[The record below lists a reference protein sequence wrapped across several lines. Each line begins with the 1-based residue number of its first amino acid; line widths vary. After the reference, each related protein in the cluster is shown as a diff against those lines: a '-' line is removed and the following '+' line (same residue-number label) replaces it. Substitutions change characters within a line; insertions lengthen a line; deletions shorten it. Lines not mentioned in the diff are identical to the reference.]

1 MPDAQLTNVA
11 GANGEGFSSGPL
23 EQDIVNVTT
32 TAIPQGTLVAIHTPI
47 TGSTTTIFGVGA
59 ATSVAT
65 TAPLNIG
72 IAAPGPQSSGTSIAA
87 AGSVGAAG
95 GNGKAVT
102 HGHVMALVDSTTSP
116 TVVGHRLHHR
126 GHHRRNP
133 VRRRHDHG
141 SRGRQLRSG
150 ARGRHHLHHGQRVP
164 REHLVR
170 EDLTQ
175 PLL

>member
-116 TVVGHRLHHR
+116 TVVGHRLII
-126 GHHRRNP
+126 GGTTAGTLSDAGTTTAAAGVNYG
-133 VRRRHDHG
+133 VVLEAVTI
-141 SRGRQLRSG
+141 STTANVS
-150 ARGRHHLHHGQRVP
+150 
-164 REHLVR
+164 LVNIWF
-170 EDLTQ
+170 EKT
-175 PLL
+175 